1 MTQSPAENDEY
12 VAQRF
17 DYPKYHSKCVSAAIN
32 MPEAE
37 LLVSEGLPVYPVK
50 PQRHQA
56 SFRGDKP
63 SDLKPREYASKD
75 IAFSKVGSLASP
87 SVLGPKSHFV
97 SDIVDHDLNLEKTPG
112 FEACVNRARH
122 HADKCR
128 AHFHNVVEKDQ
139 RQKVKKP
146 SHLAST
152 ELVKNDVDAE
162 HHARV
167 RRAESIPDQTSS
179 SSPFENDEFHRE
191 KHKDGPELELLSSVV
206 SSPSNASVSSVVVS
220 NQVVPESSDP
230 CQESL
235 PGFVKPTGRTNRRR
249 RKAVKNAF
257 NANAKSIMPK
267 FACSPDFH
275 KMSASEHGFY
285 GVQHVCFSRD
295 DLKFGD
301 ESQCEQ
307 HGNHVLEPAE
317 AAPPYSWASCSCS
330 HTSPRQ
336 HHNHNTGLRPKA
348 PAHLGNL
355 NGIEPSTTGSL
366 KRSQNQSTSI
376 ANDGPMWIHN
386 SHTLLNLPL
395 THRSL
400 RVPTSAIVVRSGPAK
415 SAERG
420 SGEGGVEIYRPLS
433 PHNM

>member
-1 MTQSPAENDEY
+1 M
-12 VAQRF
+12 
-17 DYPKYHSKCVSAAIN
+17 
-32 MPEAE
+32 
-37 LLVSEGLPVYPVK
+37 
-50 PQRHQA
+50 
-56 SFRGDKP
+56 
-63 SDLKPREYASKD
+63 
-75 IAFSKVGSLASP
+75 
-87 SVLGPKSHFV
+87 
-97 SDIVDHDLNLEKTPG
+97 DLNLEKTPG
-112 FEACVNRARH
+112 FEACANRARR
-122 HADKCR
+122 HAEKCR
-128 AHFHNVVEKDQ
+128 AHFHKVVEKDQ

-206 SSPSNASVSSVVVS
+206 SSPSKASVSSVIVS

-230 CQESL
+230 CQEAL
-235 PGFVKPTGRTNRRR
+235 PGFVKPAGSTNRRR

-257 NANAKSIMPK
+257 NVNTKSIMRK
-267 FACSPDFH
+267 FACSPDSQ

-295 DLKFGD
+295 NLKFGD

-307 HGNHVLEPAE
+307 QGNHVAEP
-317 AAPPYSWASCSCS
+317 WASCSCS
-330 HTSPRQ
+330 YTSPWQ
-336 HHNHNTGLRPKA
+336 HHNHSTGLRPKA
-348 PAHLGNL
+348 PAHLGNMD
-355 NGIEPSTTGSL
+355 GIEPSFPGSL
-366 KRSQNQSTSI
+366 RRSQNPSTSI

-386 SHTLLNLPL
+386 SHTLLNHPL
-395 THRSL
+395 THGSL
-400 RVPTSAIVVRSGPAK
+400 RVPARAIVVRSGPAK